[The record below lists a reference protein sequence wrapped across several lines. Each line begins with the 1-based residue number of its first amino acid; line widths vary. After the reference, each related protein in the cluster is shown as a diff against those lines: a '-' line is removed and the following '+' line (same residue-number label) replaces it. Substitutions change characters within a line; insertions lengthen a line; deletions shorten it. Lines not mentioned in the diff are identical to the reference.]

1 MGAKEIE
8 HETPPVSREDVEV
21 DVLLEAV
28 YRFYGFDFRSYARAS
43 ITRRLWHRARL
54 EGVATLSGLQE
65 RLLHDPTCM
74 ERLLLD
80 LSINVTA
87 MFRDPTFWLSFRRE
101 VVPLLR
107 TYPFLRVWSVG
118 CSTGEETYS
127 LAILLS
133 EEGLLERTRIYATDM
148 NETVLARAATGL
160 VPLERM
166 KEYTENYQAAGGTR
180 AFSEYYVTGYQGAQF
195 DRSLVGNVVFARH
208 NLVTDGGFNE
218 FHVIIC
224 RNVLIYFDTDLQQ
237 RVHRIFYD
245 SLVRLGVLALGPK
258 ESVTFTEHGGN
269 FDVIDGVERIYR
281 KVR

>member
-1 MGAKEIE
+1 MVEGVG
-8 HETPPVSREDVEV
+8 HDVPPVSREDVEI

-43 ITRRLWHRARL
+43 IRRRLWRRVRL
-54 EGVATLSGLQE
+54 EGLATLSALQE
-65 RLLHDPTCM
+65 RLLHEPGCM

-87 MFRDPTFWLSFRRE
+87 MFRDPTFWLAFRRE
-101 VVPLLR
+101 VVPLLH

-118 CSTGEETYS
+118 CSTGEEVYS
-127 LAILLS
+127 LAILLH
-133 EEGLLERTRIYATDM
+133 EEGLSERTRIYATDM
-148 NETVLARAATGL
+148 NETVLSQAATGL
-160 VPLERM
+160 VPLDRM

-195 DRSLVGNVVFARH
+195 DRELTGNIVFAHH

-218 FHVIIC
+218 FHVIMC

-245 SLVRLGVLALGPK
+245 SLVRLGILALGPK
-258 ESVTFTEHGGN
+258 ESVTFTEHGED
-269 FDVIDGVERIYR
+269 FDAVDGPNRIYR